1 MVQLQGDKMYCFV
14 VSFDMIP
21 ENVVE
26 GDKWL
31 REIGVPFWASQDC
44 VKRATLLGHGFSTY
58 PKRTMM
64 MEVTS
69 LDALQIILGAPDRLE
84 KRKEFEKYV
93 TNESSYV
100 LEYMADSNSAIDS
113 T

>member
-1 MVQLQGDKMYCFV
+1 MYCFV

-44 VKRATLLGHGFSTY
+44 VKRATVLGHGFSTY

-69 LDALQIILGAPDRLE
+69 LDALQKILGAPDRLE

>member
-1 MVQLQGDKMYCFV
+1 MYCFV

-31 REIGVPFWASQDC
+31 MEFGIPFWAAQDC
-44 VKRATLLGHGFSTY
+44 VKRATLLKQGLATY
-58 PKRTMM
+58 PKRTIML
-64 MEVTS
+64 EVTS
-69 LDALQIILGAPDRLE
+69 LDALQKILGAPDRLE

-93 TNESSYV
+93 TNETSYV
-100 LEYMADSNSAIDS
+100 LEYMADFIKDG
-113 T
+113 

>member
-1 MVQLQGDKMYCFV
+1 MYCFV

-21 ENVVE
+21 QNVVE

-31 REIGVPFWASQDC
+31 TEIGVPFWASQDC
-44 VKRATLLGHGFSTY
+44 VKRATLLRHGLSTF
-58 PKRTMM
+58 PGRTMM

-69 LDALQIILGAPDRLE
+69 LDALQKILGAPDRLE
-84 KRKEFEKYV
+84 KRKEFEKFV

-100 LEYMADSNSAIDS
+100 LEYMTDASKDE
-113 T
+113 

>member
-1 MVQLQGDKMYCFV
+1 MYCFV

-31 REIGVPFWASQDC
+31 KEMGVPFWASQDC
-44 VKRATLLGHGFSTY
+44 VKRATVLKHGLSTY
-58 PKRTMM
+58 PKRTIML
-64 MEVTS
+64 EVTS
-69 LDALQIILGAPDRLE
+69 LDALQKILGAPARLE
-84 KRKEFEKYV
+84 KRREFEKYV

-100 LEYMADSNSAIDS
+100 LEYMADSNKDGDLK
-113 T
+113 

>member
-1 MVQLQGDKMYCFV
+1 MYCFV

-31 REIGVPFWASQDC
+31 KEMGVPFWASQDC
-44 VKRATLLGHGFSTY
+44 VKRATVLKHGLSTY
-58 PKRTMM
+58 PKRTIML
-64 MEVTS
+64 EVTS
-69 LDALQIILGAPDRLE
+69 LDALQKILGAPARLE
-84 KRKEFEKYV
+84 KRRDFEKYV

-100 LEYMADSNSAIDS
+100 LEYMADSNKGG
-113 T
+113 

>member
-1 MVQLQGDKMYCFV
+1 MYCFV
-14 VSFDMIP
+14 VSFDMIQ

-31 REIGVPFWASQDC
+31 MEVGVTFWASQDC
-44 VKRATLLGHGFSTY
+44 VKRATVSKHGFSTY

-69 LDALQIILGAPDRLE
+69 LDALQQILSAPDRLE
-84 KRKEFEKYV
+84 KRREFEKYV

-100 LEYMADSNSAIDS
+100 LEYMADSNKD
-113 T
+113 

>member
-1 MVQLQGDKMYCFV
+1 MYCFV
-14 VSFDMIP
+14 VSFDMIA

-31 REIGVPFWASQDC
+31 KEIGIPFWAAQDC
-44 VKRATLLGHGFSTY
+44 VKRAALLKHGFSTY
-58 PKRTMM
+58 PKRTIML
-64 MEVTS
+64 EVTS
-69 LDALQIILGAPDRLE
+69 LDALQKILGAPDRLE

-100 LEYMADSNSAIDS
+100 LEYMADSNEDG
-113 T
+113 

>member
-1 MVQLQGDKMYCFV
+1 M
-14 VSFDMIP
+14 
-21 ENVVE
+21 
-26 GDKWL
+26 
-31 REIGVPFWASQDC
+31 
-44 VKRATLLGHGFSTY
+44 KRATLLRHGFSTL

-69 LDALQIILGAPDRLE
+69 LDALQKILGTPERLE

-100 LEYMADSNSAIDS
+100 SEYMFDSNKDV
-113 T
+113 

>member
-1 MVQLQGDKMYCFV
+1 MFFFV
-14 VSFDMIP
+14 LEFDMIA

-31 REIGVPFWASQDC
+31 VEVGVKFWASQEC
-44 VKRATLLGHGFSTY
+44 VERVTVLKHALCKF

-69 LDALQIILGAPDRLE
+69 LDALQKILGSPDRLI
-84 KRKEFEKYV
+84 KRKEFERYV
-93 TNESSYV
+93 TYEHSYI
-100 LEYMADSNSAIDS
+100 LEYVADSKKPQ
-113 T
+113 

>member
-1 MVQLQGDKMYCFV
+1 MYCFV

-44 VKRATLLGHGFSTY
+44 VKRATVLGHGFSTY

-69 LDALQIILGAPDRLE
+69 LDALQKILGAPDRLE
-84 KRKEFEKYV
+84 KRKAFEKYV